1 MAKTSTKDEAPD
13 KAPESEAAD
22 NGTGENDAEEST
34 AQSAASPEAEGAG
47 EQSAEPGGRNRRKQR
62 MGVVVSDRGD
72 KTVVVLVERRFAH
85 PLYGKQVKRSRKYH
99 AHDEK
104 NEYRMGDTV
113 RITETRPISRLK
125 RWRVTALLSRAEE
138 V

>member
-1 MAKTSTKDEAPD
+1 M
-13 KAPESEAAD
+13 
-22 NGTGENDAEEST
+22 
-34 AQSAASPEAEGAG
+34 
-47 EQSAEPGGRNRRKQR
+47 EPGGRNRRKQR
-62 MGVVVSDRGD
+62 LGVVVSDRGD

-85 PLYGKQVKRSRKYH
+85 PLYGKQMKRTKKYH

-113 RITETRPISRLK
+113 RIIETRPISKLK
-125 RWRVTALLSRAEE
+125 RWRVAELLNRAEA